1 MVGGGLPATA
11 GEEVLT
17 DEQRRFE
24 ALALRL
30 RTPAGVPAHSLP
42 DDPDLEG
49 LVERSD
55 GRAVLTVR
63 GRLLANAV
71 STRLRVGGGPA
82 TPVGADGWMPA
93 GTIPP
98 YA

>member
-1 MVGGGLPATA
+1 
-11 GEEVLT
+11 
-17 DEQRRFE
+17 
-24 ALALRL
+24 LALGL
-30 RTPAGVPAHSLP
+30 RTPAGVPSDTLP
-42 DDPDLEG
+42 DDLDGAG

-63 GRLLANAV
+63 GRLMADAV
-71 STRLRVGGGPA
+71 TTRLMTEA
-82 TPVGADGWMPA
+82 STGADDVEPT